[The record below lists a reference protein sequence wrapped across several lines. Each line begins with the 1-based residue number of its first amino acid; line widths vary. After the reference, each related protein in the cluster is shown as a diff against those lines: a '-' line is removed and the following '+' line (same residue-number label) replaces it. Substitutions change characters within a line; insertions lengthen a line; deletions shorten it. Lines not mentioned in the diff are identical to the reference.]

1 MPAWISMT
9 TSGTGSLTRN
19 VSAAANP
26 GAERTATFTVAG
38 NSFTVT
44 QAANPCMD
52 AVVTPG
58 MVSLENGAGTGSIE
72 LSGVTAA
79 CSWTV
84 GGVPSWMTITSSGA
98 GNATIAYSHAANAN
112 TGAARSA
119 TLTIAGRNV
128 AVTQAAGVCS
138 PAPTLSMSARSVS
151 ATGGA
156 YLGSVDVTAT
166 PACPWFVAGVPS
178 WITLTSPA
186 SGTGNGSVTYDVSS
200 NPGAS
205 RTATLS
211 IAGINHTVTQAA
223 PGPGTLPTSRMSTPR
238 SGPAAVSLANGRVL
252 VIGGVVDS
260 SGTVTATSEVFD
272 PTTETFAATGS
283 LSQGRITSGAARLA
297 DGRVLVAGGSAS
309 GTWLASAEI
318 YDPATGS
325 WSPTGS
331 MTFPRIKSIVLA
343 LPDGRALVTGGY
355 VNGASIASTEVF
367 DPATGLFTLVGAATT
382 ERESPAAAVLADGR
396 VLLAG
401 GWRSNVYLASA
412 ELWNPASGL
421 WSPTGSLPEA
431 RSGAAATL
439 LPDGSVLV
447 AGGLGNNGNT
457 VFATAQKYDPATG
470 LFTATGSLNE
480 SRYDHKALS
489 LADGSVIALAGFGAT
504 NSIERYNPATGSWQ
518 VVASSSDGH
527 QSGTAT
533 LLGNGKVLLAGGGA
547 SNETAELYDPAVCP
561 ASVSVSPA
569 NATFGGASGS
579 GSITVTMAG
588 NCPRVVSGVPAWV
601 TITAGATGSGSATVT
616 YSVSANTGAARSA
629 TFTIAGMP
637 FTVSQALGT
646 PPPPVTYCASK
657 GNNSSM
663 EWIQQVS
670 VAGTVRATSNNGGY
684 SNQTGTAPIPLARGF
699 NAVSLTP
706 GFSGGA
712 YGEYWRVWIDF
723 NGDGVFSDASELV
736 YSGSGTSAISGS
748 FSVPSNVPAGNMRM
762 RISMKWGAGAASCE
776 TFSYGEVEDYT
787 VTIP

>member
-1 MPAWISMT
+1 
-9 TSGTGSLTRN
+9 
-19 VSAAANP
+19 
-26 GAERTATFTVAG
+26 
-38 NSFTVT
+38 
-44 QAANPCMD
+44 MD
-52 AVVTPG
+52 AVVTPSE
-58 MVSLENGAGTGSIE
+58 VSLGNAAGTGSIA
-72 LSGVTAA
+72 LTGVTAS

-84 GGVPSWMTITSSGA
+84 AGVPSWMTITSSGA
-98 GNATIAYSHAANAN
+98 GNATIAYSYAANAS

-128 AVTQAAGVCS
+128 AVTQGAGACS
-138 PAPTLSMSARSVS
+138 PAPTLSLSARSVS

-156 YLGSVDVTAT
+156 YLGSVDVTA
-166 PACPWFVAGVPS
+166 PAGCPWSVAGVS
-178 WITLTSPA
+178 AWMTLTSPA
-186 SGTGNGSVTYDVSS
+186 SGSGNGSVTYDVSS

-211 IAGINHTVTQAA
+211 IAGINHVVTQAA
-223 PGPGTLPTSRMSTPR
+223 PGPGTLPTSRMLTPR
-238 SGPAAVSLANGRVL
+238 NGQAAVSLADGRAL
-252 VIGGVVDS
+252 VIGGVVVGT
-260 SGTVTATSEVFD
+260 SGTATALSELYD
-272 PTTETFAATGS
+272 PATQTFVATGS
-283 LSQGRITSGAARLA
+283 LSQARVSTGAARLA

-325 WSPTGS
+325 WTPTGS
-331 MTFPRIKSIVLA
+331 LAYARTKPIVLA
-343 LPDGRALVTGGY
+343 LPDGRALVTGGF

-401 GWRSNVYLASA
+401 GWRSTAYLSSA

-421 WSPTGSLPEA
+421 WSPTGSLPEPRGVA
-431 RSGAAATL
+431 TATL
-439 LPDGSVLV
+439 LADGSVLV
-447 AGGLGNNGNT
+447 AGGAGNNNAI
-457 VFATAQKYDPATG
+457 FATALKYDPATG
-470 LFTATGSLNE
+470 LFTATGGLNE
-480 SRYDHKALS
+480 GRFDHKALG

-504 NSIERYNPATGSWQ
+504 NSIERYNPGTGSWQ

-547 SNETAELYDPAVCP
+547 SVETAELYDPAVCP

-569 NATFGGASGS
+569 SATYGGGAGS

-588 NCPRVVSGVPAWV
+588 TCPRVVSGVPAWV
-601 TITAGATGSGSATVT
+601 TITSGATGSGSGTVA

-629 TFTIAGMP
+629 TFTVAGMP

-646 PPPPVTYCASK
+646 PPPTVTYCPSK

-663 EWIQQVS
+663 EWVQQIS
-670 VAGTVRATSNNGGY
+670 IAGTVRATSNNGGY
-684 SNQTGTAPIPLARGF
+684 SNQTGTTPISLARGF
-699 NAVSLTP
+699 NAVTLTP

-712 YGEYWRVWIDF
+712 YGEYWRIWIDF
-723 NGDGVFSDASELV
+723 NGDGAFSDAGELV
-736 YSGSGTSAISGS
+736 YSGNGTSAVSGS
-748 FSVPSNVPAGNMRM
+748 FSVPSSVPAGNMRM

-776 TFSYGEVEDYT
+776 TFGYGEVEDYT